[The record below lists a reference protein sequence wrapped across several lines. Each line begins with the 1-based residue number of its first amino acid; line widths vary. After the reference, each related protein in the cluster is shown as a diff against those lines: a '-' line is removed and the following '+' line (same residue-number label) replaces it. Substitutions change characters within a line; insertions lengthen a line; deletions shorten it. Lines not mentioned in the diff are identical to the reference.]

1 MLGICMFSF
10 ILGGACWYSCG
21 KLINDM
27 EKENRSKFLN
37 ELGLH
42 IVKRFGNIV
51 AGWSCKYYRHI
62 EDQHFKLIS
71 YLRDNKKDIDE
82 RLLMISFAI

>member
-1 MLGICMFSF
+1 MLGICIFSF
-10 ILGGACWYSCG
+10 ILGGACWNSCG

-27 EKENRSKFLN
+27 EKDKRSQFLT

-42 IVKRFGNIV
+42 IAKRFGNIV
-51 AGWSCKYYRHI
+51 SDWSCKHYRYI

-82 RLLMISFAI
+82 RLLMISFAV